1 MGKRRKRLTMPKY
14 AKKYASLRK
23 AVFGL
28 KQQAQ
33 EVVEEVV
40 ETVLEKAVVV
50 AEKAEQVL
58 DQTQERVNAL
68 RFTNEQE
75 VIQVEEPKAEE
86 TIAEQ
91 PKVTRPAQKTQT
103 PQERN
108 LLLQLVKEE
117 PTKQKQTPRL
127 FVPSNN

>member
-50 AEKAEQVL
+50 AEKAEEVL

-68 RFTNEQE
+68 RFTSEDEIVE
-75 VIQVEEPKAEE
+75 VQKPKTTRKKA
-86 TIAEQ
+86 
-91 PKVTRPAQKTQT
+91 VTTKKKTT
-103 PQERN
+103 STTR
-108 LLLQLVKEE
+108 KRRA
-117 PTKQKQTPRL
+117 TKTKTDT
-127 FVPSNN
+127 

>member
-14 AKKYASLRK
+14 ASKYASLRK

-33 EVVEEVV
+33 EAVGEVV
-40 ETVLEKAVVV
+40 ETVLEKAVDV

-68 RFTNEQE
+68 RFTNEEE
-75 VIQVEEPKAEE
+75 VIQVEEPKVEE
-86 TIAEQ
+86 PIVEK
-91 PKVTRPAQKTQT
+91 PKVTRPAPKKT
-103 PQERN
+103 N
-108 LLLQLVKEE
+108 
-117 PTKQKQTPRL
+117 TPRKK
-127 FVPSNN
+127 STSTTRKRRANKTKTDT

>member
-14 AKKYASLRK
+14 ASKYASLRK
-23 AVFGL
+23 VVFGL

-75 VIQVEEPKAEE
+75 VIQVEEPKVEE
-86 TIAEQ
+86 TIIEQ
-91 PKVTRPAQKTQT
+91 PKVTRPAPKNTNTTRKNSTSTTRKRRTSKTKT
-103 PQERN
+103 D
-108 LLLQLVKEE
+108 
-117 PTKQKQTPRL
+117 T
-127 FVPSNN
+127 